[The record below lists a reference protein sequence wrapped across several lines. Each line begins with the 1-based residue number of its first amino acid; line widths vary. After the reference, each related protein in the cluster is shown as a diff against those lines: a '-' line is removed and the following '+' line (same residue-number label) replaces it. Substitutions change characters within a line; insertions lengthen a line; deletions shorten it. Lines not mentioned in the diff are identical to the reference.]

1 MHGDL
6 IHADNIN
13 LKFGD
18 VTVLRNVGFVIPQ
31 GAFVSILGPNGAGK
45 TQLLRIMLG
54 LLQPSSG
61 SITRHFTMRE
71 VGYVPQ
77 RLAVDPTF
85 PITVHE
91 FLQMYLQTT
100 GWWIHGSLPAFDDM
114 FAVTELL
121 SKRIGKLSGGQLQRV
136 LLAGVLSTKPKVLFL
151 DEFSSGID
159 PRGQAELYNYLHR
172 LNEQSGV
179 TIVMVSHDVD
189 VTAQYADV
197 VLCLNKELI
206 CTGRPQDIFTHENFQ
221 KMYGIPLTKVDQHH
235 HDD

>member
-1 MHGDL
+1 MPSDL
-6 IHADNIN
+6 IHADHIN

-18 VTVLRNVGFVIPQ
+18 VTVLRDVGFVIPR

-61 SITRHFTMRE
+61 SITCHFTMRA

-85 PITVHE
+85 PITVKE

-100 GWWIHGSLPAFDDM
+100 GWWTQTSLPKFDDM
-114 FAVTELL
+114 FAVTDLL
-121 SKRIGKLSGGQLQRV
+121 PQRIGKLSGGQLQRV

-172 LNEQSGV
+172 LNEKTGV
-179 TIVMVSHDVD
+179 TVVMVSHDID
-189 VTAQYADV
+189 ITAQYADV

-206 CTGRPQDIFTHENFQ
+206 CTGRPQDIYTQENFQ

>member
-1 MHGDL
+1 MTTDL

-18 VTVLRNVGFVIPQ
+18 VTVLRDVGFVIPQ

-61 SITRHFTMRE
+61 SITRHFTMSD

-85 PITVHE
+85 PITVKE
-91 FLQMYLQTT
+91 FLQIYLQST
-100 GWWIHGSLPAFDDM
+100 LPQFDDM
-114 FAVTELL
+114 FAVTDILTQ
-121 SKRIGKLSGGQLQRV
+121 RIGKLSGGQLQRV

-159 PRGQAELYNYLHR
+159 PRGQAELYSYLHR

-179 TIVMVSHDVD
+179 TIIMVSHDVD
-189 VTAQYADV
+189 ITAQYADV

-206 CTGRPQDIFTHENFQ
+206 CTGRPQDIFTQENFQ

>member
-13 LKFGD
+13 LQFGD
-18 VTVLRNVGFVIPQ
+18 VTVLHEVGFVIPQ

-54 LLQPSSG
+54 LLQPTSG
-61 SITRHFTMRE
+61 SITRHFTMPE

-77 RLAVDPTF
+77 RLTVDQTF
-85 PITVHE
+85 PITVQE
-91 FLQMYLQTT
+91 FLEMYLTT
-100 GWWIHGSLPAFDDM
+100 NSWWNKRPLPAFDDM
-114 FAVTELL
+114 FAISDLMPQ
-121 SKRIGKLSGGQLQRV
+121 RIGKLSGGQLQRV
-136 LLAGVLSTKPKVLFL
+136 LLAGVLSAHPKVLFL
-151 DEFSSGID
+151 DEFSTGID

-172 LNEQSGV
+172 LNEKMGV

-189 VTAQYADV
+189 ITAQYADI
-197 VLCLNKELI
+197 VLCLNKQLI
-206 CTGRPQDIFTHENFQ
+206 CMGRPQDIFTHETFE
-221 KMYGIPLTKVDQHH
+221 KMYGIPVTKVDQHH